1 MKPDAAA
8 AADDPE
14 LDRIV
19 GEELD
24 CLTRVERALAVRTA
38 RAPRA
43 DASEYDARLLDLRDQ
58 IASARSED
66 LPPLVQEMERVQ
78 ALASRLRE
86 IEEVPVDA
94 RSPYF
99 GRLVLEEN
107 GKKREILIGRATHL
121 DTKSN
126 VRIVDWRDAPV
137 SRLYY
142 RYEEGEEYDEV
153 FGGREISGSVETR
166 RSIGITDAVLRRV
179 GSPQGTFLRT
189 QSGSFRR
196 VDGQASRLSGGAGSA
211 IRAEQHHR
219 PGKLGVGSEG
229 GDDRHLKEITALID
243 PRQFELITRS
253 DSGLCVIQGG
263 AGSGKTTIGL
273 HRLAYLA
280 FRDPRRFRPDR
291 MLIVVF
297 NDALVRYIAQVL
309 PALGVAGV
317 TIRTYGDWAGR
328 TRQALYP
335 RLPGKYHEDT
345 PSVVTRLKKHP
356 ALLSLVT
363 AHVDEH
369 AARVEAELRTALKD
383 DGEAGARVIQT
394 FLESRGRP
402 LAHRLHSLSN
412 LVTTAVGQGL
422 TTNGRVGLERIAA
435 RGLAA
440 ARDVPAAWAELLAD
454 RSELGRHFDE
464 KAPGAF
470 TKGELDRAHAWCVA
484 RATEV
489 VNELEATGVSRP
501 ARERRERDADEPDD
515 GPRERPRGRE
525 RDADEPD
532 DEHELRAGIDGAEL
546 TERARFDVE
555 DDTLLLMLHQA
566 LRGPLTRGAT
576 REPIVYEHVLVDE
589 AQDLS
594 PLELSVVLG
603 TTSPAKS
610 VTLAGDV
617 QQRML
622 LDNGFSDWSTVLG
635 ELGFDHVEIEP
646 LKLSYRSTHEIIEFS
661 REVLGPLAASD
672 APKATRQGAPV
683 ELFELGHAGDAV
695 AFLSEA
701 LRDLTLTEP
710 GASVAVIARFP
721 EQADVYFE
729 ALTRAEVRGVRR
741 VADQDFSFKPGV
753 DVTDVRQVKGL
764 EFDYVVLVDVTD
776 GAYPTDDEARHLLH
790 IAATRAAHQLWILA
804 TGKPSSLIPS
814 SLRDRAR

>member
-8 AADDPE
+8 AATDDDPE

-19 GEELD
+19 GEEEA
-24 CLTRVERALAVRTA
+24 CLARVEQALSVRVA
-38 RAPRA
+38 RGPRA

-58 IASARSED
+58 IGAARSED

-86 IEEVPVDA
+86 IEETPVDP

-107 GKKREILIGRATHL
+107 GRTREILIGRATHL

-153 FGGREISGSVETR
+153 FGGREISGSVQTR
-166 RSIGITDAVLRRV
+166 RSVGITDAVLRRV
-179 GSPQGTFLRT
+179 GSPQGTFLRS
-189 QSGSFRR
+189 QGGGFRR
-196 VDGQASRLSGGAGSA
+196 VAGQASRLHGGAGSA
-211 IRAEQHHR
+211 LRADQHHR

-309 PALGVAGV
+309 PALGVGGV

-328 TRQALYP
+328 ARQALYP
-335 RLPGKYHEDT
+335 RLPRRYHEDT
-345 PSVVTRLKKHP
+345 PSAVTRLKKHP
-356 ALLSLVT
+356 ALLFQVQAL
-363 AHVDEH
+363 VDER
-369 AARVEAELRTALKD
+369 AARVEAELRAALKD
-383 DGEAGARVIQT
+383 DGEGGPKVIQS
-394 FLESRGRP
+394 FLDSRGRP
-402 LAHRLHSLSN
+402 FAHRLHALSN
-412 LVTTAVGQGL
+412 LVTTPLGQGL
-422 TTNGRVGLERIAA
+422 TTNGRVGLERIAG
-435 RGLAA
+435 RGLAV
-440 ARDVPAAWAELLAD
+440 ARDVPGAWAELLAD
-454 RSELGRHFDE
+454 RSALGRLLED
-464 KAPGAF
+464 KSPGTF

-484 RATEV
+484 RAAEV

-501 ARERRERDADEPDD
+501 ARERRERERDDERPRDDLDRERDRDEPDD
-515 GPRERPRGRE
+515 DLEI
-525 RDADEPD
+525 
-532 DEHELRAGIDGAEL
+532 RAGVDGAEL
-546 TERARFDVE
+546 TERARLDVE
-555 DDTLLLMLHQA
+555 DDTLLLLLHQA

-622 LDNGFSDWSTVLG
+622 LDNGFSDWNTVLG
-635 ELGFDHVEIEP
+635 ELGFDHVAIEP
-646 LKLSYRSTHEIIEFS
+646 LKLSYRSTQEIIEFS
-661 REVLGPLAASD
+661 REVLGPLAAADS
-672 APKATRQGAPV
+672 PKATRQGAPV

-701 LRDLTLTEP
+701 LRELTLSEP

-721 EQADVYFE
+721 EQADVYFQ

-741 VADQDFSFKPGV
+741 VAEQDFSFKPGI

-764 EFDYVVLVDVTD
+764 EFDYVILVDVTD
-776 GAYPTDDEARHLLH
+776 SAYPNDDEARHLLH

-804 TGKPSSLIPS
+804 TGKPSGLIPA
-814 SLRDRAR
+814 SLRERAR